1 MAKNKKRKRNYEDAD
16 DRFDIRNS
24 AKRKS
29 KHGRKKDK
37 KYLKDMLQGDID
49 KDAYHE
55 YNKNN
60 R

>member
-55 YNKNN
+55 YNDNE

>member
-1 MAKNKKRKRNYEDAD
+1 MPKNKKRKRNKYD
-16 DRFDIRNS
+16 DDNQFGIRKS
-24 AKRKS
+24 EKRKS

-37 KYLKDMLQGDID
+37 KYLKDMLQGNID

-55 YNKNN
+55 YNDNK

>member
-1 MAKNKKRKRNYEDAD
+1 MARNKKRQRNYEHAD
-16 DRFDIRNS
+16 DKFDLRNTE
-24 AKRKS
+24 KRKS

-37 KYLKDMLQGDID
+37 KYLRDMLQGDID